1 KEYVQPVD
9 SAQLIYGS
17 IDGMLA
23 TLDPH
28 STFLDPKA
36 SAQMRERQE
45 GHYFGI
51 GVSIVA
57 VDGDI
62 TVTSLFEGSPAY
74 RAGIRR
80 GDIIARV
87 GDEDAK
93 GWTTEDAVKRIK
105 GPKGTTV
112 NIGLKRPGVDKM
124 IDLTVDRDE
133 VNIVTVR
140 TAFMMA
146 PGTAYIRLQDFSET
160 TDQEVGAALQK
171 LQGEGMQRVI
181 LDL

>member
-1 KEYVQPVD
+1 MRTKLIPAAALVIAISAIMGGLFGGKVLATQDRAQERVRIYTAALAAIEKEYVQPVD

-36 SAQMRERQE
+36 YAQMRERQE

-51 GVSIVA
+51 GVSIVP

-93 GWTTEDAVKRIK
+93 GWTSEDAVKRIK

-112 NIGLKRPGVDKM
+112 DIGLKRPGVD
-124 IDLTVDRDE
+124 
-133 VNIVTVR
+133 
-140 TAFMMA
+140 
-146 PGTAYIRLQDFSET
+146 
-160 TDQEVGAALQK
+160 
-171 LQGEGMQRVI
+171 
-181 LDL
+181 